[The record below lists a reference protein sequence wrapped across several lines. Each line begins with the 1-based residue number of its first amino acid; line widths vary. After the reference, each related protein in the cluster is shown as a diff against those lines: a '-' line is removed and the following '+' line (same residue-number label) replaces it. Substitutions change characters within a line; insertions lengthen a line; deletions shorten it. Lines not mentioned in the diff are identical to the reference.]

1 MFLGYFK
8 DPEKTRSVIDDE
20 GWLHTGIFFEICI
33 INQRGIVKIFDIW
46 LNNLMFSFIFIFRR
60 RYWPVATKRDHED
73 NRSTTNHFE
82 ISSSKRCFK

>member
-33 INQRGIVKIFDIW
+33 VNQRGIVK
-46 LNNLMFSFIFIFRR
+46 NL
-60 RYWPVATKRDHED
+60 
-73 NRSTTNHFE
+73 
-82 ISSSKRCFK
+82 